1 MIRFVFSTKKLVDPS
16 QTWLLASIM
25 RPTNQEI
32 AMNAN
37 VGGFDK
43 WARILGG
50 SFFLGLVMVG
60 AIGPWGLIGLIPLA
74 TGLFERCGLYS
85 ILGISTCKLKK

>member
-1 MIRFVFSTKKLVDPS
+1 
-16 QTWLLASIM
+16 M
-25 RPTNQEI
+25 RPTIQEI
-32 AMNAN
+32 AMKAN

-60 AIGPWGLIGLIPLA
+60 AIGPWGLIGFIPLA

-85 ILGISTCKLKK
+85 ILGISTCKLQK

>member
-1 MIRFVFSTKKLVDPS
+1 MK
-16 QTWLLASIM
+16 
-25 RPTNQEI
+25 
-32 AMNAN
+32 AN

-50 SFFLGLVMVG
+50 SFFWPLHGG

-74 TGLFERCGLYS
+74 TRLFERCGLYS
-85 ILGISTCKLKK
+85 ILGISTCKLQK